1 MFRLTG
7 FLCLLVS
14 SANKKDVRTI
24 EQVMADNRARK
35 RLKTHHVAA
44 AHGCADVT
52 VAAAAADHGA
62 DVSADTEADHSDV
75 TATEVSHSDVTAIDA
90 ANVS

>member
-7 FLCLLVS
+7 FSCLLVS

-52 VAAAAADHGA
+52 VAAVVDHGA
-62 DVSADTEADHSDV
+62 DVSADIEADHGDV
-75 TATEVSHSDVTAIDA
+75 TATEVSHSDVTAT
-90 ANVS
+90 